1 MAGQNNGKQGGQQQ
15 DVNQLLKVRREKLA
29 NLQEAGQDPFQITK
43 YDVTHH
49 TSDVKDLYNAHEE
62 KLLAGRPAVNTDGM
76 DEAAAREAVKAD
88 YEERRSIMD
97 ADPIHVSIAGRMMF
111 KRVMGKASFANIQDL
126 KGNIQIYV
134 ARDAIGE
141 DLYATFKK
149 SDIGDIWGVKGY
161 AFRTK
166 TGEISIHAEEMTL
179 LSKSLQI
186 LPEKF
191 HGLTDTDMRYRQRY
205 IDLIMNQESK
215 EVFVKRSKILKEI
228 RNFLADRDFMEVET
242 PMLVANAGGAAA
254 RPFET
259 HYNALNEDVKLR
271 ISLELY
277 LKRLIVGGLERVY
290 EIGRV
295 FRNEGVDTRHNPE
308 FTLMELYQAYTDY
321 EGMMELTESMFR
333 YLAEKVCGSTKISY
347 NGVEIDLGKPFAR
360 LTMNDAIKKYTG
372 IDFDQVP
379 DDAAAK
385 KLADEHHI
393 AYEERHKKGDIINL
407 FFEEYCEKELI
418 QPTFIM
424 DHPIEISPLT
434 KKKPSDPTKVERF
447 ELFCNTWEMCNAYSE
462 LNDPID
468 QRERFAAQ
476 DANAAAGDDEA
487 EHTDEDFLN
496 ALEIGMPP
504 TGGIGYGIDRL
515 VMLLTD
521 SQAIRDVLLFPT
533 MKSLDS
539 DKKTAKATDA
549 QTESTGEAAD
559 GQVSDNNGFFTP
571 NDKIDFDNVKV
582 EPLFEEEVDFD
593 TFSKS
598 DFRAVKV
605 KECVAVPK
613 SKKLLQFTL
622 DDGTGTDR
630 TILSGIHAYYEP
642 EELVGKTLIAIT
654 NLPPRKMMGIESC
667 GMLLSAVNNLKDS
680 EEEELH
686 LLMVDNHIPAGAK
699 LY

>member
-1 MAGQNNGKQGGQQQ
+1 MAEQKKQ
-15 DVNQLLKVRREKLA
+15 DVNQLLKVRRDKLA
-29 NLQEAGQDPFQITK
+29 DLQANGRDPFQITK
-43 YDVTHH
+43 FDQTHH
-49 TSDVKDLYNAHEE
+49 SLEVKELYEAHEKE
-62 KLLAGRPAVNTDGM
+62 LLKDRTEPDVADL
-76 DEAAAREAVKAD
+76 DEEQAKEALKKD

-97 ADPIHVSIAGRMMF
+97 ASPIHVSIAGRMMF
-111 KRVMGKASFANIQDL
+111 KRVMGKASFCNIQDL
-126 KGNIQIYV
+126 QGNIQVYV
-134 ARDAIGE
+134 ARDAIGA
-141 DLYATFKK
+141 DSYADFKK
-149 SDIGDIWGVKGY
+149 SDIGDIFGLEGF
-161 AFRTK
+161 AFRTR
-166 TGEISIHAEEMTL
+166 TGEISIHAESMTL

-191 HGLTDTDMRYRQRY
+191 HGLTDTDTRYRQRY
-205 IDLIMNQESK
+205 VDLIMNQDSK
-215 EVFVKRSKILKEI
+215 EVFIKRSKILKEI

-277 LKRLIVGGLERVY
+277 LKRLIVGGLERVF

-347 NGVEIDLGKPFAR
+347 KGIEIDLGKPFER

-372 IDFDQVP
+372 IDFDEVA
-379 DDAAAK
+379 DDEAAK
-385 KLADEHHI
+385 KLAEEHHI
-393 AYEERHKKGDIINL
+393 EYEERHKKGDIINL
-407 FFEEYCEKELI
+407 FFEEFCEKELI

-434 KKKPSDPTKVERF
+434 KKKPSDPSKVERF
-447 ELFCNTWEMCNAYSE
+447 ELFINTWEMCNAYSE

-521 SQAIRDVLLFPT
+521 SAAIRDVLLFPT

-539 DKKTAKATDA
+539 DKKAGKSGAVEEATAN
-549 QTESTGEAAD
+549 
-559 GQVSDNNGFFTP
+559 DNNGFFKD
-571 NDKIDFDNVKV
+571 NAKIDFSNVKV

-630 TILSGIHAYYEP
+630 TILSGIHSYYEP

-680 EEEELH
+680 EDEELH

>member
-1 MAGQNNGKQGGQQQ
+1 MAEQNNNQQ
-15 DVNQLLKVRREKLA
+15 DLNQLLQVRYDKLHE
-29 NLQEAGQDPFQITK
+29 LQENGKDPFVITK
-43 YDVTHH
+43 YDVTNH
-49 TSDVKDLYNAHEE
+49 S
-62 KLLAGRPAVNTDGM
+62 TDIVENFDTMEG
-76 DEAAAREAVKAD
+76 K
-88 YEERRSIMD
+88 
-97 ADPIHVSIAGRMMF
+97 PVSIAGRMMF
-111 KRVMGKASFANIQDL
+111 KRVMGKASFCNIQDL
-126 KGNIQIYV
+126 KGRIQVYV
-134 ARDAIGE
+134 ARDNIGE
-141 DLYATFKK
+141 EIYKDFKK

-215 EVFVKRSKILKEI
+215 EVFIKRSKILKEI

-242 PMLVANAGGAAA
+242 PMLVSNAGGAAA

-347 NGVEIDLGKPFAR
+347 NGIEIDLGKPFTR
-360 LTMNDAIKKYTG
+360 MTMNDAIKKYTG
-372 IDFDQVP
+372 IDFDTVA

-385 KLADEHHI
+385 KLAEEHHI

-407 FFEEYCEKELI
+407 FFEEFCEKELI

-447 ELFCNTWEMCNAYSE
+447 ELFINTWEMCNAYSE
-462 LNDPID
+462 LNDPVD

-521 SQAIRDVLLFPT
+521 SAAIRDVLLFPT
-533 MKSLDS
+533 MKSLDGVN
-539 DKKTAKATDA
+539 KKNDVNNTASEAPEKNVKS
-549 QTESTGEAAD
+549 ESE
-559 GQVSDNNGFFTP
+559 
-571 NDKIDFDNVKV
+571 KIDFSKVKV
-582 EPLFEEEVDFD
+582 EPLFEEFVDFD

-654 NLPPRKMMGIESC
+654 NLPPRAMMGIDSC
-667 GMLLSAVNNLKDS
+667 GMLLSAIH
-680 EEEELH
+680 EEEGEEKLH
-686 LLMVDNHIPAGAK
+686 LLMVDDHIPAGAK

>member
-1 MAGQNNGKQGGQQQ
+1 MAEQKKQ
-15 DVNQLLKVRREKLA
+15 DVNQLLKVRRDKLA
-29 NLQEAGQDPFQITK
+29 DLQANGRDPFQITK
-43 YDVTHH
+43 FDQTHHSLEVKNLYEAHEAELLKDRKELDVTGL
-49 TSDVKDLYNAHEE
+49 DEE
-62 KLLAGRPAVNTDGM
+62 QAK
-76 DEAAAREAVKAD
+76 EAQKKD

-97 ADPIHVSIAGRMMF
+97 ASPIHVSIAGRMMF
-111 KRVMGKASFANIQDL
+111 KRVMGKASFCNIQDL
-126 KGNIQIYV
+126 QGNIQVYV
-134 ARDAIGE
+134 ARDAIGT
-141 DLYATFKK
+141 DSYADFKK
-149 SDIGDIWGVKGY
+149 SDIGDIFGLEGF
-161 AFRTK
+161 AFRTR
-166 TGEISIHAEEMTL
+166 TGEISIHAEKMTL

-191 HGLTDTDMRYRQRY
+191 HGLTDTDTRYRQRY
-205 IDLIMNQESK
+205 VDLIMNQDSK
-215 EVFVKRSKILKEI
+215 KVFIKRSQILKEI
-228 RNFLADRDFMEVET
+228 RNFLAGRDFMEVET
-242 PMLVANAGGAAA
+242 PMLVSNAGGAAA

-347 NGVEIDLGKPFAR
+347 NGIEIDLGKPFAR
-360 LTMNDAIKKYTG
+360 LTMNDAIKKYAG
-372 IDFDQVP
+372 IDFDEVA
-379 DDAAAK
+379 DDEAAK

-393 AYEERHKKGDIINL
+393 EYEDRHKKGDIINL

-434 KKKPSDPTKVERF
+434 KKKPSDPNKVERF
-447 ELFCNTWEMCNAYSE
+447 ELFINTWEMCNAYSE

-468 QRERFAAQ
+468 QRERFKAQ
-476 DANAAAGDDEA
+476 DALADAGDEEA
-487 EHTDEDFLN
+487 NHTDEDFLN

-533 MKSLDS
+533 MKSQGA
-539 DKKTAKATDA
+539 AKNEANNAAQSAGATSA
-549 QTESTGEAAD
+549 ESAEAAAPA
-559 GQVSDNNGFFTP
+559 GDNNGFFTA
-571 NDKIDFDNVKV
+571 NEKIDFSKV
-582 EPLFEEEVDFD
+582 QIEPLFEEQVDFD

-605 KECVAVPK
+605 KACEAVKK

-654 NLPPRKMMGIESC
+654 NLPPRAMMGIESC
-667 GMLLSAVNNLKDS
+667 GMLLSAIH
-680 EEEELH
+680 EEEGEEKLH

>member
-1 MAGQNNGKQGGQQQ
+1 MAKQQNNGQEQ
-15 DVNQLLKVRREKLA
+15 DVNQLRKVRRDKLA
-29 NLQEAGQDPFQITK
+29 ELQQNGKDPFKITK
-43 YDVTHH
+43 FDQTHH
-49 TSDVKDLYNAHEE
+49 SLEVKSLYEAHEAE
-62 KLLAGRPAVNTDGM
+62 LLKDHHTPDVEGM
-76 DEAAAREAVKAD
+76 DEEQAKEVLKKD

-97 ADPIHVSIAGRMMF
+97 ANPIHVAIAGRMMF
-111 KRVMGKASFANIQDL
+111 KRVMGKASFCNIQDL
-126 KGNIQIYV
+126 QGSIQVYV
-134 ARDAIGE
+134 ARDAIGTE
-141 DLYATFKK
+141 SYADFKR
-149 SDIGDIWGVKGY
+149 SDIGDIFGLEGF
-161 AFRTK
+161 AFRTR
-166 TGEISIHAEEMTL
+166 TGEISIHAEKMTL

-191 HGLTDTDMRYRQRY
+191 HGLTDTDTRYRQRY
-205 IDLIMNQESK
+205 VDLIMNPESK
-215 EVFVKRSKILKEI
+215 ETFIKRSQILKEI
-228 RNFLADRDFMEVET
+228 RNFLDGRGFMEVET
-242 PMLVANAGGAAA
+242 PMLVSNAGGAAA

-333 YLAEKVCGSTKISY
+333 YLAEKVCGSAMISY
-347 NGVEIDLGKPFAR
+347 NGTVIDMAKPFER
-360 LTMNDAIKKYTG
+360 ISMIDAVKKYAG
-372 IDFDQVP
+372 VDFSEVKTDEE
-379 DDAAAK
+379 AK
-385 KLADEHHI
+385 ALADKHHVE
-393 AYEERHKKGDIINL
+393 YEERHKKGDILNL
-407 FFEEYCEKELI
+407 FFDEFCEEKMI
-418 QPTFIM
+418 QPTFVT

-434 KKKPSDPTKVERF
+434 KKNPEDPNYVERF
-447 ELFCNTWEMCNAYSE
+447 ELYVYGREMCNAYSE

-476 DANAAAGDDEA
+476 EEAFAAGDEEA
-487 EHTDEDFLN
+487 NHTDEDFLN

-521 SQAIRDVLLFPT
+521 AQAIRDVLLFPT
-533 MKSLDS
+533 MKSLDA
-539 DKKTAKATDA
+539 DKKTAKAETKA
-549 QTESTGEAAD
+549 LETAPEKEE
-559 GQVSDNNGFFTP
+559 V
-571 NDKIDFDNVKV
+571 IDFSKVKV
-582 EPLFEEEVDFD
+582 EPLFEEFVDFD

-605 KECVAVPK
+605 KECIAVPK

-630 TILSGIHAYYEP
+630 TILSGIHAFYEP

-654 NLPPRKMMGIESC
+654 NLPPRAMMGIESC
-667 GMLLSAVNNLKDS
+667 GMLLSAIH
-680 EEEELH
+680 EEEGEEKLH

>member
-1 MAGQNNGKQGGQQQ
+1 MAEQNNNQQ
-15 DVNQLLKVRREKLA
+15 DLNQLLQVRYDKLHE
-29 NLQEAGQDPFQITK
+29 LQENGKDPFVITK
-43 YDVTHH
+43 YDVTNH
-49 TSDVKDLYNAHEE
+49 S
-62 KLLAGRPAVNTDGM
+62 TDIIDNFETMEG
-76 DEAAAREAVKAD
+76 K
-88 YEERRSIMD
+88 
-97 ADPIHVSIAGRMMF
+97 PVSIAGRMMF
-111 KRVMGKASFANIQDL
+111 KRVMGKASFCNIQDL
-126 KGNIQIYV
+126 KGRIQVYV
-134 ARDAIGE
+134 ARDNIGE
-141 DLYATFKK
+141 EIYKDFKK

-215 EVFVKRSKILKEI
+215 EVFIKRSKILKEI

-242 PMLVANAGGAAA
+242 PMLVSNAGGAAA

-347 NGVEIDLGKPFAR
+347 NGIEIDLGKPFTR
-360 LTMNDAIKKYTG
+360 MTMNDAIKKYTG
-372 IDFDQVP
+372 IDFDTVA

-385 KLADEHHI
+385 KLAEEHHI

-407 FFEEYCEKELI
+407 FFEEFCEKELI

-447 ELFCNTWEMCNAYSE
+447 ELFINTWEMCNAYSE
-462 LNDPID
+462 LNDPVD

-521 SQAIRDVLLFPT
+521 SAAIRDVLLFPT
-533 MKSLDS
+533 MKTLNDVN
-539 DKKTAKATDA
+539 KKNDVKSKATEEVKA
-549 QTESTGEAAD
+549 EPE
-559 GQVSDNNGFFTP
+559 
-571 NDKIDFDNVKV
+571 KIDFSKVKI
-582 EPLFEEEVDFD
+582 EPLFEEMVDFD

-630 TILSGIHAYYEP
+630 TILSGIHSFYEP

-654 NLPPRKMMGIESC
+654 NLPPRAMMGIDSC
-667 GMLLSAVNNLKDS
+667 GMLLSAIH
-680 EEEELH
+680 EEEGEEKLH
-686 LLMVDNHIPAGAK
+686 LLMVDDHIPAGAK